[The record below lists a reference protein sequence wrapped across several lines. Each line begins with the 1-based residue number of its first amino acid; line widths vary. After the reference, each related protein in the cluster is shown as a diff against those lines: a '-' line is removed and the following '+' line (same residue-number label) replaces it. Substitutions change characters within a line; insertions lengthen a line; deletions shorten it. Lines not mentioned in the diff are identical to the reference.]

1 MSPKDNDA
9 QTNYSS
15 KVFNDMWEDLAPG
28 YYNFGRFDPNTDI
41 STITNLVDGNENMV
55 RYIISQLGITKDSY
69 LLDLGCGKGMY
80 TVRIAEI
87 TGCKFVGVELNKEYV
102 EQECKELAEKHG
114 VAQQGE
120 FVQSC
125 MADIPERI
133 RGGHYTHIISLG
145 AALYV
150 HDKMDKLLET
160 ISSCCN
166 KDTQIFFWDVIR
178 NAEWEEVRDVVQRHS
193 KTGFPML
200 YCSPDK
206 KCGRSKVFN
215 DMWEDLAPGYYNF
228 GRFDPNTDIST
239 ITNLVDGNENMV
251 RYIISQLGITKD
263 SYLLD
268 LGCGKGMYTVRIAEI
283 TGCKFVGVE
292 LNKEYVE
299 QECKELAE
307 KHGVAQQGEFVQSC
321 MADIPERIRG
331 GHYTHIISLGA
342 ALYVHDKMDKLLKTI
357 SSCCNKDTQ
366 IFFWDV
372 IRNAEWEEVR
382 DVVQRHSKTGFPM
395 LSRQEMW
402 EKVEQ
407 AKFRLTKYEDFTPYI
422 LPGLKVLSRE
432 SKRRDPDTDNLTY
445 PLFCEH
451 FAEGKM
457 AYVTFYFSLQ

>member
-125 MADIPERI
+125 MADIPDRI

-166 KDTQIFFWDVIR
+166 K
-178 NAEWEEVRDVVQRHS
+178 
-193 KTGFPML
+193 
-200 YCSPDK
+200 Y
-206 KCGRSKVFN
+206 
-215 DMWEDLAPGYYNF
+215 
-228 GRFDPNTDIST
+228 
-239 ITNLVDGNENMV
+239 
-251 RYIISQLGITKD
+251 
-263 SYLLD
+263 
-268 LGCGKGMYTVRIAEI
+268 
-283 TGCKFVGVE
+283 
-292 LNKEYVE
+292 
-299 QECKELAE
+299 
-307 KHGVAQQGEFVQSC
+307 
-321 MADIPERIRG
+321 
-331 GHYTHIISLGA
+331 
-342 ALYVHDKMDKLLKTI
+342 
-357 SSCCNKDTQ
+357 TQ